1 MKQPQNISEAK
12 KIDRLGPWTRTLL
25 RDSRNY
31 RFDNIPKERLL
42 FALEYELQ
50 REVYWKARLSCSN
63 QQADD
68 GNVDAD
74 KGSKPALPPSY
85 LERFDPE
92 VRLDIGL
99 FEPVLIP
106 QRLKP
111 SALALLHGDEPNSA
125 GPSAEEYKWPQNT
138 FVSPESGPRI
148 LVRIDPFQVLQCFLN
163 GDREEIVTALCA
175 VCNLGEPPRR
185 TGRNKVGPWRKLKR
199 PLDLRFGA
207 IESLNN
213 LGFSRLVKAGV
224 EETEAWTK
232 VFGRP
237 SDGES
242 DGGWKRKVR
251 RAGKEVL
258 LNLEEIEI
266 YLRNPPF
273 WTAWRIADKFGR
285 QACPS

>member
-50 REVYWKARLSCSN
+50 RELYWKARLSCSN
-63 QQADD
+63 QNADD
-68 GNVDAD
+68 GDVDAG

-99 FEPVLIP
+99 FEPVLFP
-106 QRLKP
+106 QHLEP
-111 SALALLHGDEPNSA
+111 SALALLHGGKPNSA
-125 GPSAEEYKWPQNT
+125 DPAAEEYQWPLNT

-148 LVRIDPFQVLQCFLN
+148 HISIDPYTLLQCCLN
-163 GDREEIVTALCA
+163 GDRNEVVRALFS

-185 TGRNKVGPWRKLKR
+185 TGRNMVGSWRKMDR
-199 PLDLRFGA
+199 PLELRVGA
-207 IESLNN
+207 IEGLKN
-213 LGFSRLVKAGV
+213 LGFSRLVIAGF

-242 DGGWKRKVR
+242 PESWKRKVR
-251 RAGKEVL
+251 RTCEEVL
-258 LNLEEIEI
+258 LNLEEMENH
-266 YLRNPPF
+266 LRNPPF